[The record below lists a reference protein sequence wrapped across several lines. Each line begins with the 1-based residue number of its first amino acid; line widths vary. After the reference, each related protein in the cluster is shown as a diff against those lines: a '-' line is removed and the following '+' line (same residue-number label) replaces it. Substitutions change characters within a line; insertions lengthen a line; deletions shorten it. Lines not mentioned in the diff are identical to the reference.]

1 MSSLPNMAY
10 IKYLDPHL
18 VIQILEFL
26 QKNNSSNEDIKNLYI
41 KILSSI
47 QDFEKQKL
55 NNIFDEAKIKEL
67 KEENEKEKKELSE
80 KLEGFL
86 NLSNNCI
93 RENNYDLNSFS
104 LGRKIIDETSPNL
117 IILYAKKLYNS
128 LEFDKARNLLTS
140 FIKLNK
146 IVNKNLSKIIYAL
159 YLLYSINVLTKQ
171 EGKIIEKNFI
181 EILNSL
187 DHLKDYLDSEFK
199 KTNFDSVDKIQI
211 DFKEILLYR
220 GYIIHWS
227 LFLLENNM
235 ELFLDTLF
243 KDTYFTLIENAFN
256 YMYSYLIIFSIL
268 TKSKRYI
275 NQIKESIKKIN
286 IQGDKFIDLFKEI
299 FINYD
304 IGKSVKL
311 FEECK
316 EIMKNDYFVYN
327 YIDKFNAKFKEIIIE
342 NYIFLNETI
351 DLSELS
357 KLFNDNITETRKYTQ
372 DIIKFNYPLAKIE
385 DKGNNEIEIVND
397 EQEMENYY
405 NIKTH
410 ELFDLTSN
418 MVNILKK

>member
-1 MSSLPNMAY
+1 M
-10 IKYLDPHL
+10 
-18 VIQILEFL
+18 FL
-26 QKNNSSNEDIKNLYI
+26 FHIMFI
-41 KILSSI
+41 
-47 QDFEKQKL
+47 
-55 NNIFDEAKIKEL
+55 
-67 KEENEKEKKELSE
+67 
-80 KLEGFL
+80 
-86 NLSNNCI
+86 
-93 RENNYDLNSFS
+93 NNYDLNSFS
-104 LGRKIIDETSPNL
+104 LGKKIIDETSPNL
-117 IILYAKKLYNS
+117 IILYAKKLYDS

-146 IVNKNLSKIIYAL
+146 FVNKNLSKIIYAL

-187 DHLKDYLDSEFK
+187 EHLKDYLDTEFK

-211 DFKEILLYR
+211 DFKEIVLYR

-243 KDTYFTLIENAFN
+243 KDTYFTIIENVFK
-256 YMYSYLIIFSIL
+256 YMYPYLIIFSIL

-304 IGKSVKL
+304 IEKSAKL

-342 NYIFLNETI
+342 NYIFLNQTI
-351 DLSELS
+351 DLNELS
-357 KLFNDNITETRKYTQ
+357 KLFNDNIDETRKYTQ

-385 DKGNNEIEIVND
+385 EKGNNEIEIVND

-405 NIKTH
+405 NIKTQ

-418 MVNILKK
+418 MVKIMKK

>member
-171 EGKIIEKNFI
+171 EGKIIEKYFI

-256 YMYSYLIIFSIL
+256 YMYPYLIIFSIL

>member
-146 IVNKNLSKIIYAL
+146 FVNKNLSKIIYAL

-187 DHLKDYLDSEFK
+187 EHLKDYLDTEFK

-211 DFKEILLYR
+211 DFKEIVLYR

-243 KDTYFTLIENAFN
+243 KDTYFTIIENVFK
-256 YMYSYLIIFSIL
+256 YMYPYLIIFSIL

-342 NYIFLNETI
+342 NYIFLNQTI
-351 DLSELS
+351 DLNELS
-357 KLFNDNITETRKYTQ
+357 KLFNDNIDETRKYTQ

-385 DKGNNEIEIVND
+385 EKGNNEIEIVND

-405 NIKTH
+405 NIKTQ

-418 MVNILKK
+418 MVKIMKK